1 MSNDLLKIISK
12 EYNDLLETGEFSDVE
27 ILVGEESNP
36 KMLYL
41 HSCILKL
48 RSKYFRTLLTGNRIK
63 TKNNIIKLQCP
74 GISVKIY
81 EILIK
86 YIYCGLIDLASKD
99 TRTNITI
106 LIGAYELC
114 LTELCDYVEDHLL
127 QDKISLIQN
136 FVLVQNVVFQH
147 NHFKKLTQF
156 YENTFQQDPSL
167 IFKADDFTTIK
178 HDILLDLLIKDTHS
192 LETIEV
198 WDKLI
203 EWSVAQSNGLLPSDA
218 TTWSA
223 DNISTF
229 GNLIQPFIS
238 HINFKAM
245 NPSDFHQKIKPFK
258 KIFDKDRYIEILE
271 YYSFK
276 SFKTYSHSQQSKR
289 GFVLTEL
296 IKLSQLCK
304 KIKST
309 DFSMYNYDLLVLE
322 LEMDR

>member
-1 MSNDLLKIISK
+1 MSNDLLKLISK

-27 ILVGEESNP
+27 ILVREESNP
-36 KMLYL
+36 KMLNL

-48 RSKYFRTLLTGNRIK
+48 HSKYFHTLLTGNRIK

-74 GISVKIY
+74 SIFVKIY
-81 EILIK
+81 EILIN
-86 YIYCGLIDLASKD
+86 LIDLAFKD

-106 LIGAYELC
+106 LISAYELG
-114 LTELCDYVEDHLL
+114 LTELCDYVKDHLL

-136 FVLVQNVVFQH
+136 F
-147 NHFKKLTQF
+147 
-156 YENTFQQDPSL
+156 
-167 IFKADDFTTIK
+167 
-178 HDILLDLLIKDTHS
+178 
-192 LETIEV
+192 
-198 WDKLI
+198 DKLI

-229 GNLIQPFIS
+229 GDLIQPFIS
-238 HINFKAM
+238 HINFKAI

-258 KIFDKDRYIEILE
+258 KIFDKDHYIEILK

-296 IKLSQLCK
+296 IKLSQLYK

-322 LEMDR
+322 LEIDR